1 MKKSKLTALLLA
13 AVMSV
18 GMFTACGKGD
28 ESASDAVD
36 AADAKTIRDITSMEL
51 IGEMKTGWN
60 LGNTLDSTSP
70 TPRAAKLPLTGK
82 LHGVSLLPQRQ

>member
-28 ESASDAVD
+28 ESASDAAD

-51 IGEMKTGWN
+51 IGEIKTGVN
-60 LGNTLDSTSP
+60 L
-70 TPRAAKLPLTGK
+70 
-82 LHGVSLLPQRQ
+82 